1 MQIRE
6 IRIKNY
12 MSQPRRRKRRLR
24 QSPEIPWLKRPFQP
38 VQNPLPPLQ
47 WASDDQLNIL
57 HNASMEILE
66 NVGIAMMD
74 DEALSLWQQAGAKVN
89 HNDQQVWI
97 DRGLLLELVEKAPA
111 TFTWRARNPAYNLT
125 IGGNHINFAPNSGM
139 PYVSDL
145 ENGRRPGTLAE
156 YEKFVK
162 LAHTIPFF
170 HFAGGPLLEPQD
182 IPASLRHLHRTRL
195 MLQTTDKAIRGVAH
209 GRTIPNDI
217 FNMLKLVFGDPLPT
231 AVRGA
236 VINVTSPLRLDDRMI
251 GGLMALARA
260 GQVPIVTPF
269 IMAGAT
275 SPITIASALAQ
286 QNAEALAGVA
296 LTQLINPGSP
306 VIYGG
311 FAQNV
316 DMRSGSPAFGG
327 PEGAW
332 SIIVGAQLARRYGL
346 PFRAS
351 GSLTNSQTP
360 DAQAAYEAQW
370 TLWPTLMAHSNVV
383 LHSVGWLEAGL
394 VASFEKFIIDVENLG
409 MFSHFLNGFE
419 ISEETTAVSSIDD
432 IGIGGH
438 HFGTPLTQANYKTAF
453 YEPALTSREGFAQWQ
468 ANGSEDTLKRANRL
482 YKEILNAYERP
493 PLDPAIS
500 EALDDYVS
508 RRTRELD
515 GVDLYA

>member
-1 MQIRE
+1 M
-6 IRIKNY
+6 K
-12 MSQPRRRKRRLR
+12 QPRIRKRREKKV
-24 QSPEIPWLKRPFQP
+24 PTIPWLQRPFQKLK
-38 VQNPLPPLQ
+38 NPIPPLQ
-47 WASDDQLNIL
+47 WAAEAEIELL
-57 HNASMEILE
+57 HTAAMDILE
-66 NVGIAMMD
+66 NSGMAFMD
-74 DEALSLWQQAGAKVN
+74 AEALSLWQKAGAKVD
-89 HNDQQVWI
+89 HKAQQVWI
-97 DRGLLLELVEKAPA
+97 DRGLLMELVEKAPA
-111 TFTWRARNPAYNLT
+111 SFTWHARRPENNLI
-125 IGGNHINFAPNSGM
+125 IGENYINFAPNSSM

-145 ENGRRPGTLAE
+145 DKGRRMGTLAD

-182 IPASLRHLHRTRL
+182 VPISLRHLVRTRL

-209 GRTIPNDI
+209 GRVIPEDI
-217 FNMLKLVFGDPLPT
+217 VNMLKIVFGDPLPP
-231 AVRGA
+231 AVTGA

-251 GGLMALARA
+251 GGIFGFAKQRQAL
-260 GQVPIVTPF
+260 IITPF

-286 QNAEALAGVA
+286 QNAEALAGIA
-296 LTQLINPGSP
+296 LTQLINPGTP

-311 FAQNV
+311 FTQNA

-332 SIIVGAQLARRYGL
+332 GLIVGAQLARRYGL

-370 TLWPTLMAHSNVV
+370 TMWPAVLAHTNVV

-394 VASFEKFIIDVENLG
+394 VASFEKFIIDTENLG
-409 MFSHFLNGFE
+409 MFHHFLNNFS
-419 ISEETTAVSSIDD
+419 ITAESVAVDAIAEV
-432 IGIGGH
+432 GVGGH
-438 HFGTPLTQANYKTAF
+438 HFGTALTQANYRTAF
-453 YEPALTSREGFAQWQ
+453 YEPALTSRTGFDQWTDDGAQ
-468 ANGSEDTLKRANRL
+468 DTLQRANRL
-482 YKEILNAYERP
+482 WKQILQQYERP
-493 PLDPAIS
+493 FLEKSVS
-500 EALDDYVS
+500 EALDDYVA
-508 RRTRELD
+508 RRTRELE